1 MSSPLDRLESL
12 SSEELLILAR
22 FAESAE
28 RYDDMVPMISTFV
41 KQESRDL
48 NVEERNL
55 LSVAYKNVVGSR
67 RQSWR
72 VVKSIEHKEES
83 RNRAENKSKAE
94 AYKTEI
100 EQEILKYCNEILNL
114 VDTYLLPRAS
124 HHESKVFYH
133 KMKGDY
139 FRYICEF
146 ARGATLEEASQNA
159 LRSYQA
165 AADIAEAE
173 LSATHPT
180 RLGLALNY
188 SVFYYEIMKETTK
201 ACEMARKAFDEGL
214 PNVDELEGDN
224 YKDSTL
230 ILQLLRDN
238 ISLWT
243 AEAED

>member
-1 MSSPLDRLESL
+1 MSRLDNLESL
-12 SSEELLILAR
+12 STSELLILAR

-41 KQESRDL
+41 KQETQDL

-72 VVKSIEHKEES
+72 VIKSIEHKEES
-83 RNRAENKSKAE
+83 RNRAENKIRAE
-94 AYKTEI
+94 HYKHEI
-100 EQEILKYCNEILNL
+100 EAEIQRYCNEILQL
-114 VDTYLLPRAS
+114 VDSHLLPRAAN
-124 HHESKVFYH
+124 HESKVFYH

-139 FRYICEF
+139 YRYICEF
-146 ARGATLEEASQNA
+146 ARGASLEEASQGA
-159 LRSYQA
+159 LRSYSA
-165 AADIAEAE
+165 AAEISDAE
-173 LSATHPT
+173 LAPTHPT
-180 RLGLALNY
+180 RLGLALNF
-188 SVFYYEIMKETTK
+188 SVFHYEITKDTTK
-201 ACEMARKAFDEGL
+201 ASEMARRAFDEGL
-214 PNVDELEGDN
+214 PNVDELEGDS
-224 YKDSTL
+224 YKDATL

>member
-1 MSSPLDRLESL
+1 MSRLDRLDSL
-12 SSEELLILAR
+12 SSDELLILAR
-22 FAESAE
+22 FAENAE

-41 KQESRDL
+41 KQETRDL

-83 RNRAENKSKAE
+83 RNRTENKVKAE
-94 AYKTEI
+94 TYKGEI
-100 EQEILKYCNEILNL
+100 EGEILRYCNEIIQL
-114 VDTYLLPRAS
+114 VDSHLLGRAAA
-124 HHESKVFYH
+124 HESKVFYH

-146 ARGATLEEASQNA
+146 ARGATLEDASQNA
-159 LRSYQA
+159 LQSYQA
-165 AADIAEAE
+165 AADIADAE
-173 LSATHPT
+173 LQATHPT

-188 SVFYYEIMKETTK
+188 SVFYYEIIKETTK

-214 PNVDELEGDN
+214 PNVDELEGDS